1 MMLSFMIP
9 RLIQRC
15 RCQLIETTP
24 WQEVDDDRDE
34 PHQCTVVA
42 NLDVEGDDGD
52 YLDDEIEAE
61 ADDTDWRYCWNDGHA
76 QLG

>member
-1 MMLSFMIP
+1 MPLP
-9 RLIQRC
+9 VNRDDLDLITFS
-15 RCQLIETTP
+15 E
-24 WQEVDDDRDE
+24 EVDDDRDE
-34 PHQCTVVA
+34 PQCTVVA

-61 ADDTDWRYCWNDGHA
+61 ADDTGWRYWNDGHHA

>member
-1 MMLSFMIP
+1 VLLP
-9 RLIQRC
+9 VNRDDLDLITFS
-15 RCQLIETTP
+15 E
-24 WQEVDDDRDE
+24 EVDDDRDE

-52 YLDDEIEAE
+52 YLDDEIEAK
-61 ADDTDWRYCWNDGHA
+61 ADDTGWRYCWNDGHA